1 MVIYKEITNFP
12 ELYAFHLNI
21 SAPYIKEVEYNDYL
35 ASLFYDTDSYG
46 NKLFK
51 ELHLI
56 GAYLNEEL
64 IGFIQFGTTNIGFD
78 NDGGISEKVN
88 YSVVRNFYFT
98 DKVIGENLL
107 KRALI
112 ILKNDIY
119 AFFQYFGMSC
129 FSRHGK
135 LSENLNSIEELLVEY
150 GFVSNEENVY
160 YSLDIK
166 EKEDNEIFLELE
178 EKNKF
183 NTQIITFK
191 DKSEFVGQ
199 CEVHYVN
206 KKKAY
211 LRWVYVDR
219 SKIHKGY
226 GSKCMSKLTNYLLSL
241 GIDKLDTDT
250 ALNNE
255 IAQKYYERNGF
266 INLGKTKSYLK
277 IK

>member
-1 MVIYKEITNFP
+1 MVVYKEIINYT
-12 ELYAFHLNI
+12 ELFAFHLNI
-21 SAPYIKEVEYNDYL
+21 NAPYIKEVEYTDYL
-35 ASLFYDTDSYG
+35 TSLFYDTDSYG

-51 ELHLI
+51 ELFLV
-56 GAYLNEEL
+56 GAYLNDEL
-64 IGFIQFGTTNIGFD
+64 VGFIQFGTTNTGFND
-78 NDGGISEKVN
+78 NGETSEKIN
-88 YSVVRNFYFT
+88 YSVIRNFYFE
-98 DKVIGENLL
+98 DKKVGKDLL

-112 ILKNDIY
+112 LLKNDIF

-135 LSENLNSIEELLVEY
+135 LSENLKLVEELLEEY
-150 GFVSNEENVY
+150 GFVPNEENVY
-160 YSLDIK
+160 YSLEIK
-166 EKEDNEIFLELE
+166 EKEDNEISLDF
-178 EKNKF
+178 EKKNEF

-191 DKSEFVGQ
+191 DKDEFVGQ

-211 LRWVYVDR
+211 LRWVYVDG
-219 SKIHKGY
+219 SKLHKGY

-250 ALNNE
+250 AINNE

-266 INLGKTKSYLK
+266 NNLGKTKSYLK